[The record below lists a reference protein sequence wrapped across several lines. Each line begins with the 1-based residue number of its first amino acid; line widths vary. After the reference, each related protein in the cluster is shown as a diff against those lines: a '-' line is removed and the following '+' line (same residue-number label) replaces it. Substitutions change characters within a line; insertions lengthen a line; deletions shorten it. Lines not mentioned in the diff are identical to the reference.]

1 MDGITLAAART
12 ELVQKIVGA
21 KIEKIYQPEKD
32 ELLLLLRGGHRLLL
46 SANAARGR
54 VQLTRAGR
62 QNPAEPPM
70 FCMLMRKHLTG
81 GRVLSLT
88 QPGFDRILHIAV
100 EAQDELGELSTFTLI
115 MEIMGKHSNIVL
127 IKEDGTIVDAIRHV
141 TPAISSVR
149 VLMPGVRYEA
159 PPAQDKAD
167 PTEADEETIR
177 RMLETSSAPL
187 GRAILSLWSGLSP
200 AAASEIACRAAGSDA
215 ACFTEFD
222 EARRAIAAGRIAGF
236 FDGIRRGEFY
246 PTLVL
251 NDYGDPVSFFPY
263 DPMQYASQ
271 FKRSYD
277 SISETMDVFYDLR
290 ERADRIRQKGAS
302 LHRIL
307 TNNVERCCKKL
318 AIQQDILR
326 QSERM
331 EQYRLFGELLTAN
344 AYQLERGARSATVQN
359 YYSEDLS
366 AVTIPLDPTL
376 SPSANA
382 QRYYKKY
389 NKAKAA
395 YDMADGQIAEITE
408 ELEYLEGQ
416 LNNLEN
422 CTEENEL
429 AEIREE
435 LIREGYVRPEK
446 GRKRPPKIA
455 QTKPLHYLSSDGTDI
470 FVGKN
475 NVQNDYLTLRFA
487 DGDDIWMHTKKIPGS
502 HVIVKSA
509 APSETTLREAALL
522 AAWHSKARTSAQ
534 VPVDYTPRKY
544 VKKPSGSK
552 PGFVIYTTNRTLYA
566 TPDERAVKALRL
578 V

>member
-1 MDGITLAAART
+1 M
-12 ELVQKIVGA
+12 
-21 KIEKIYQPEKD
+21 
-32 ELLLLLRGGHRLLL
+32 
-46 SANAARGR
+46 
-54 VQLTRAGR
+54 
-62 QNPAEPPM
+62 
-70 FCMLMRKHLTG
+70 
-81 GRVLSLT
+81 
-88 QPGFDRILHIAV
+88 
-100 EAQDELGELSTFTLI
+100 
-115 MEIMGKHSNIVL
+115 
-127 IKEDGTIVDAIRHV
+127 
-141 TPAISSVR
+141 
-149 VLMPGVRYEA
+149 
-159 PPAQDKAD
+159 
-167 PTEADEETIR
+167 
-177 RMLETSSAPL
+177 
-187 GRAILSLWSGLSP
+187 
-200 AAASEIACRAAGSDA
+200 
-215 ACFTEFD
+215 
-222 EARRAIAAGRIAGF
+222 
-236 FDGIRRGEFY
+236 
-246 PTLVL
+246 
-251 NDYGDPVSFFPY
+251 
-263 DPMQYASQ
+263 
-271 FKRSYD
+271 
-277 SISETMDVFYDLR
+277 
-290 ERADRIRQKGAS
+290 
-302 LHRIL
+302 
-307 TNNVERCCKKL
+307 
-318 AIQQDILR
+318 
-326 QSERM
+326 
-331 EQYRLFGELLTAN
+331 
-344 AYQLERGARSATVQN
+344 QN

-366 AVTIPLDPTL
+366 TVTIPLDPTL

-502 HVIVKSA
+502 HVIIKSA

-566 TPDERAVKALRL
+566 TPDEGTVKALRL